1 MRSLVQYSIG
11 YMPKGLN
18 VKLTNTEQMV
28 PKIHT
33 KFISKTLH
41 LEENDFFPSGI
52 FFLLFKQNNTLY
64 KY

>member
-18 VKLTNTEQMV
+18 VKLTNTEQTV
-28 PKIHT
+28 PKTHT

-41 LEENDFFPSGI
+41 LEENEFFPSGI
-52 FFLLFKQNNTLY
+52 FFII
-64 KY
+64 

>member
-1 MRSLVQYSIG
+1 MRSLVQCSIG

-18 VKLTNTEQMV
+18 AKMTNTEQTV

-41 LEENDFFPSGI
+41 LEENDFFSLRD
-52 FFLLFKQNNTLY
+52 FLLFKQNNTLY